1 MLVFGLLKSF
11 FYAHLKYLKME
22 FNLLMHHIEIFP
34 HHTKKKKK
42 QILIREA

>member
-1 MLVFGLLKSF
+1 
-11 FYAHLKYLKME
+11 ME

-42 QILIREA
+42 QILIREAQENQEETSMLS